1 MGQALWP
8 VISKTFALF
17 LTLRSLNTFLENQL
31 FILMNEGITLLHFR
45 LIFPGRVSVLETLQS
60 YFMYYLI

>member
-8 VISKTFALF
+8 VISKNFALF
-17 LTLRSLNTFLENQL
+17 LTLRSLSTFLENQL
-31 FILMNEGITLLHFR
+31 FILINEGITLLHFR
-45 LIFPGRVSVLETLQS
+45 LTFPGHVSVLETLQS